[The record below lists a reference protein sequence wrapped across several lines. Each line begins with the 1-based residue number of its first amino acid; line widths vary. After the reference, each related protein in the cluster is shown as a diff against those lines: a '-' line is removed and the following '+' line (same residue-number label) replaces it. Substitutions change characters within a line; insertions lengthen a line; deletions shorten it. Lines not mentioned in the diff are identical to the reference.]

1 MSLEGKIFNVS
12 GHPFGMVMQAD
23 SLIEF
28 FFFDGGCL
36 GKVTGSKKEVV
47 VVEMVVG
54 LVERVILANLKVLL
68 EVFVLVQVMD

>member
-1 MSLEGKIFNVS
+1 
-12 GHPFGMVMQAD
+12 MVMEAD

-36 GKVTGSKKEVV
+36 EKVTGSKKEVV

-54 LVERVILANLKVLL
+54 IVERVVLANLKVLL